1 MLKEKEE
8 GLKNREIKLNS
19 LVARVEKDGESAKEK
34 VKLNVGGTY
43 FITTKETLCK
53 YPDTYFSAMLQN
65 GNWKPS
71 QDDGAYFIDR
81 DPTYFSRILSALRT
95 GRLNMIG
102 VHDSDLTLLEEELD
116 FYLLYDIFIPIP
128 FNFSSE
134 RIGIGLKVDERKRTL
149 TAIKNKAIY
158 RVGISEQVF
167 TSVNQLPDSFS
178 LKILNTGRTGIH
190 GDNRYMKVEYCLL
203 PLCLSNIFCC

>member
-53 YPDTYFSAMLQN
+53 YPD
-65 GNWKPS
+65 
-71 QDDGAYFIDR
+71 
-81 DPTYFSRILSALRT
+81 TYFSRILSALRT